1 MDAKSRRAAR
11 AELLSD
17 DLSHDFQTQKALVKK
32 SIARKAKRET
42 TEYTTSF
49 ADPLFSL
56 PIPFDAQEFFDFCN
70 NDLGMTLE
78 EVPHMEI
85 CEELAKAFPDL
96 RFPVGQSKQF
106 VLMLLPRTTYKT
118 TICGIALPLFIL
130 TKNPNAR
137 GLISAHRHDV
147 AKERLKS
154 IKRYLERDAV
164 FREKYGN
171 WVPEFREEKWSED
184 SIVITTRTQNLNDPT
199 IDTCAVDRNK
209 DGSHPDFIIG
219 DDIQSVV
226 NAATPVM
233 RAKVWDH
240 VRSMSPMLQ
249 PGGTMLLIGT
259 RKHNQDLYGRII
271 KINEE
276 LQSKRKPA
284 MFSVLRHGAYNP
296 DGSLYF
302 PGRLTHEYL
311 EGEKLL
317 MGSRMFANEYLNEPI
332 EEGAKMFLKEKL
344 PLEAIEYL
352 IDPLAGTGL
361 IRLQDGSQIPTY
373 TTMVWDPAGHRPTE
387 SSDYHGLTVV
397 GNDPGEHWW
406 VIKAE
411 GIKGNPDYVVSRV
424 AAYIMRYRPS
434 LLGVETVFRQ
444 EMWVYLLRQ
453 HLSNIGVE
461 CPAIREI
468 ESKEAKFG
476 RIAALQPLVNRGG
489 LTLDVSCTSLREQL
503 LDYPEVEHD
512 DLIDS
517 LASHIVITQKINPN
531 DEKFMDD
538 EDFFEAGGT
547 EPIDPRVKMG
557 CYAGVSGGSSSLAKK
572 YPLGYS

>member
-1 MDAKSRRAAR
+1 MYTRKSKRAAQ

-49 ADPLFSL
+49 ADPLFSS
-56 PIPFDAQEFFDFCN
+56 PIPFVAREFFDFCN

-96 RFPVGQSKQF
+96 RFPVSQAKQF

-184 SIVITTRTQNLNDPT
+184 SIVITARTQNLNDPT

-226 NAATPVM
+226 NAATPLM

-259 RKHNQDLYGRII
+259 RKHNQDLYGKII
-271 KINEE
+271 KINDE
-276 LQSKRKPA
+276 LQAKRKPA
-284 MFSVLRHGAYNP
+284 MFSVLRHGAYNS

-311 EGEKLL
+311 ESEKLL
-317 MGSRMFANEYLNEPI
+317 MGPRMFANEYLNEPI
-332 EEGAKMFLKEKL
+332 EEGAKMFTKDKI
-344 PLEAIEYL
+344 PLEPIDYF
-352 IDPLAGTGL
+352 IDPLTGTGL
-361 IRLQDGSQIPTY
+361 LQVAAGQIPVY
-373 TTMVWDPAGHRPTE
+373 TTLVWDPAGHRPTE
-387 SSDYHGLTVV
+387 SSDSHGLTVV
-397 GNDPGEHWW
+397 GADPDDHWW
-406 VIKAE
+406 VIKSEA
-411 GIKGNPDYVVSRV
+411 IKGNPDYVVSRV
-424 AAYIMRYRPS
+424 AGYIMRYRPS

-453 HLSNIGVE
+453 YLSNAGIE
-461 CPAIREI
+461 CPSIREI

-476 RIAALQPLVNRGG
+476 RIAALQPRVQSGG
-489 LTLDVSCTSLREQL
+489 LTLDVSCTALREQM

-512 DLIDS
+512 DLVDS
-517 LASHIVITQKINPN
+517 LASHLVISRKSTPD

-538 EDFFEAGGT
+538 ENYFEAGGT

-557 CYAGVSGGSSSLAKK
+557 CYAGVSGASSNLAKK